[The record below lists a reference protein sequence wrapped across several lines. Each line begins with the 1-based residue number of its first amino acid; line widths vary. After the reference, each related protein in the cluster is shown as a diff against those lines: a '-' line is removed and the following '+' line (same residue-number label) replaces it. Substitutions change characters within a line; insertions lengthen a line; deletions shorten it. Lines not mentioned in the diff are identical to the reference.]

1 MGVLGRGARGFL
13 AGGLVLLSVLFA
25 PQARAELFQAAGGG
39 AFIGYSFGERG
50 GFEWGLEGFAGWPGF
65 CDFSSAF

>member
-1 MGVLGRGARGFL
+1 MGALGRGARVFL

-25 PQARAELFQAAGGG
+25 PQARAELFQAVGGG

-50 GFEWGLEGFAGWPGF
+50 GFEWAQSQ
-65 CDFSSAF
+65 SSSTPNELGT